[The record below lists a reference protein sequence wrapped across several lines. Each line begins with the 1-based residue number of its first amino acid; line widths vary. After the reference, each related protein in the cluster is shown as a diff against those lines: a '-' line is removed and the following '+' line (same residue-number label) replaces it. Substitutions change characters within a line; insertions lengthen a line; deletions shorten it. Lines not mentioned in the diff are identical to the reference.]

1 MTINWDELKKKANKK
16 AINATLPTKY
26 EKEKAAN
33 ESITKVVRESNTP
46 IKSGS
51 STKYKKKDENKASQS
66 SSSSI
71 KNEKKSDTK
80 SSANSLPTKTSRKNG
95 SKANRSSNKR
105 RLTDTQRKYQ
115 EEQYKTKAVPQA
127 IARFTEKVINDVAL
141 APVSIPYQ
149 IATGEKLVDMGLEP
163 TTKSAKTGAKV
174 GSIAGDILSYG
185 TGYKA
190 AEKAV
195 GKAAGKA
202 LATKTGK
209 KAVEKAAA
217 SKVGKKVGEKTVK
230 KVAESATKGA
240 IADATVGTTL
250 NLSHARGEGLEGEE
264 LAKDM
269 ALNAA
274 LDLGVGGA
282 IEALPIAKALVK
294 NKSGKKAL
302 KTIADD
308 VSKTA
313 KNASESVE
321 KTVNAELPTKATKEA
336 ENAKKSTKEKQ
347 KQARKQKQ
355 TAAKQKAAESEVLS
369 RELGDY
375 VDNITPTNQKAK
387 VREGSAV
394 STLKSDPSFNA
405 YMADTHGDIYA
416 IENTA
421 KKSGKT
427 LDEFISEEYNNYRFA
442 PDDIKANYGQSGM
455 TVGDIDAPT
464 GEISNNERKLF
475 ANYLQQ
481 KYGALDN
488 AKQAAKRQGMD
499 LQTFFRKEKVEY
511 DRALNNPQGKE
522 TLRTVNS
529 KVDTQTANVT
539 PQATK
544 TVSSTTSNVPQKGT
558 KVQTDIPQ
566 SLKSQQP
573 EIKVNSKGEEVKV
586 ADFDVEGNDVLGIV
600 SPGTESFQEAIEH
613 STGIF
618 KRLYKAFV
626 NATSEIDN
634 LSKAAGDSRAVNSLQ
649 AVKTA
654 NGTSDYIFKKHLVNP
669 KGEVIDNRSF
679 IDVFKPVS
687 ENSELFNEYAQHLN
701 NIDRC
706 KQGKPL
712 DVSVTEQDSINRVN
726 EILQDHPEFADM
738 TKEINS
744 WWQKVTHSWLVDTG
758 RMTENAWQAMTAKY
772 PNYVP
777 AFMPDKGVKI
787 GGSKFAIGAGTK
799 AAKAG
804 NTLKRIPIEDA
815 MMQQVQQMVK
825 TTRKNDLFL
834 NVIDTLRNNPDE
846 LKHFGVVNSDRQ
858 VLDNLDFDT
867 IINNSEKEALKEVN
881 SKLYTISAMENGEK
895 VTAYISADLAE
906 AFSKIDNVIGSK
918 NMQAFSNLGKKI
930 TNAMKGAITVYNP
943 VFSLANISRDIPS
956 ALIQTEN
963 GTMRYTK
970 NLFKAVGEMATNGEM
985 WNKYLAMGGKTSG
998 YVGSN
1003 RTFKNTLL
1011 PNKNPI
1017 KGAFDNIK
1025 NILGAA
1031 GEATESVPRFAEFL
1045 STMETTGDLNKA
1057 LRDSARVTT
1066 DFSNAG
1072 EVGKTLDAWTLY
1084 LNAGIQGLDT
1094 FAKTIKAHPL
1104 RTTARSAS
1112 VITVPYALLTLY
1124 NWSNPHYQ
1132 DLTDHTKQ
1140 NYFILPNLAGETD
1153 DEGNAKT
1160 FIKIPLNRE
1169 YGAIFGSALDVVAGY
1184 TSGEI
1189 DPWNGYA
1196 NTIKNNFMAADPASE
1211 NILAPLLINLPNNV
1225 NYAGS
1230 KIVPTNLQK
1239 VSPELQYDSSTSG
1252 LAKGISRVASNLKI
1266 PSETLRSP
1274 MKVDYLL
1281 DSYTGYYGQV
1291 GQALTDQSLQGTGEH
1306 IKGATIDPFI
1316 DRFTADPR
1324 YSSGVVSDF
1333 YNAKEDAERAYNDI
1347 RLTSGDKGQ
1356 DYAVNKVYTAIQDE
1370 LSELS
1375 KEEKSVLADSTLTAK
1390 EKAERSKEIREQ
1402 RNEIARGADAR
1413 VEDAIA
1419 EYKQNPNYAVL
1430 DAQQKESYEKKY
1442 KDLGVSKEDYAVAKQ
1457 IISDTDAGTNVA
1469 KAYALLES
1477 GQSVDLAIAMTS
1489 ETAVEEASEYKKNGV
1504 TYDEIQKANQIVKD
1518 SGYSKSV
1525 GKAYALLSNGTSEGV
1540 ATMMTSERAVKNA
1553 TRCRQAGVT
1562 PEVLDKVASYIDTNG
1577 NGSYT
1582 KDEIMAF
1589 FNANGAE
1596 FTQAQKAAIFMS
1608 LNTSKYNPYY

>member
-105 RLTDTQRKYQ
+105 RLTDTQKKYQ

-141 APVSIPYQ
+141 APASIPYQ

-302 KTIADD
+302 RTIADD
-308 VSKTA
+308 ASKTA

-427 LDEFISEEYNNYRFA
+427 LDEFIAEEYNNYRFA

-600 SPGTESFQEAIEH
+600 SPESQTIQEAMENA
-613 STGIF
+613 SGF
-618 KRLYKAFV
+618 FDRFYKNFV
-626 NATSEIDN
+626 NSQHEIDK
-634 LSKAAGDSRAVNSLQ
+634 LSKAAGDTRASNAVQ
-649 AVKTA
+649 AA
-654 NGTSDYIFKKHLVNP
+654 RSASGTSEYIYTKGLVNP
-669 KGEVIDNRSF
+669 KGEIIDDRSF
-679 IDVFKPVS
+679 YDVFKPIS
-687 ENSELFNEYAQHLN
+687 KNSKEFNEYAQHLN
-701 NIDRC
+701 NISRWAE
-706 KQGKPL
+706 GKPL
-712 DVSVTEQDSINRVN
+712 DENITAEQSKQFVN
-726 EILQDHPEFADM
+726 DMLAKHPEFAQM
-738 TKEINS
+738 TQNLNS
-744 WWQKVTHSWLVDTG
+744 WWQKFTHSWLVDTG

-825 TTRKNDLFL
+825 TTRKNDLYL

-846 LKHFGVVNSDRQ
+846 LKRFGIVSQNKQPMVDI
-858 VLDNLDFDT
+858 DFDDFMSAAEEQT
-867 IINNSEKEALKEVN
+867 LREVN
-881 SKLYTISAMENGEK
+881 SKVYTISAMENGQK
-895 VTAYISADLAE
+895 VIAYINKDLAD
-906 AFSKIDNVIGSK
+906 AFAKIDNVIGSPA
-918 NMQAFSNLGKKI
+918 MQDFANIGKKI
-930 TNAMKGAITVYNP
+930 TNPLKAGITGYNP
-943 VFSLANISRDIPS
+943 IFAIANASRDIPT
-956 ALIQTEN
+956 ALIQSQYGVGRT
-963 GTMRYTK
+963 TK
-970 NLFKAVGEMATNGEM
+970 NMVRAIGQMATNGDM
-985 WNKYLAMGGKTSG
+985 WKRYLALGGKTGG
-998 YVGSN
+998 YINAHKGFERNLKMS
-1003 RTFKNTLL
+1003 
-1011 PNKNPI
+1011 KNPVRNVWEGM
-1017 KGAFDNIK
+1017 KTV
-1025 NILGAA
+1025 LGSF
-1031 GEATESVPRFAEFL
+1031 GEATEAIPRFAEFM
-1045 STMETTGDLNKA
+1045 SSMEKYGDTAKA
-1057 LRDSARVTT
+1057 IADAAEITVNFAR
-1066 DFSNAG
+1066 AG
-1072 EVGKTLDAWTLY
+1072 EVTKTLDAWTLY
-1084 LNAGIQGLDT
+1084 LNAAVQGIDK
-1094 FAKTIKAHPL
+1094 FARTMKAHPL
-1104 RTTARSAS
+1104 RTSARSIGVVGA
-1112 VITVPYALLTLY
+1112 PYALLMVA
-1124 NWSNPHYQ
+1124 NWNNPHYQ
-1132 DLTDHTKQ
+1132 DLNDRTKQ
-1140 NYFILPNLAGETD
+1140 NYFCIPNMAGEY
-1153 DEGNAKT
+1153 DEQGNAKT
-1160 FIKIPLNRE
+1160 FIKIPVNRE
-1169 YGAIFGSALDVVAGY
+1169 YGTIFASSLDVIGDY
-1184 TSGEI
+1184 ITG
-1189 DPWNGYA
+1189 
-1196 NTIKNNFMAADPASE
+1196 KADPLNGFSDTVKE
-1211 NILAPLLINLPNNV
+1211 NFLPPNPLTDNVLAPIYYNLPNNTDF
-1225 NYAGS
+1225 AGR
-1230 KIVPTNLQK
+1230 KIVPTNMENL
-1239 VSPELQYDSSTSG
+1239 SPELQQDYSTSG
-1252 LAKGISRVASNLKI
+1252 LAKGVSKAASNLNI
-1266 PSETLRSP
+1266 PSDTLRSP
-1274 MKVDYLL
+1274 KKVDYLI
-1281 DSYTGYYGQV
+1281 DSFGGYLGQI
-1291 GQALTDQSLQGTGEH
+1291 GQAATDQSIESTGDRV
-1306 IKGATIDPFI
+1306 KGATIDPFI
-1316 DRFTADPR
+1316 DRFSADPR
-1324 YSSGVVSDF
+1324 FSSGVVSDF
-1333 YNAKEDAERAYNDI
+1333 YDDKETAERAYNDI
-1347 RLTSGDKGQ
+1347 KFTTGDKGQ
-1356 DYAVNKVYTAIQDE
+1356 EYVANKVYTAIQ
-1370 LSELS
+1370 SELS
-1375 KEEKSVLADSTLTAK
+1375 DLSKQEKEILSGNLSNSEKDRK
-1390 EKAERSKEIREQ
+1390 IKEIREQ

-1525 GKAYALLSNGTSEGV
+1525 GKAYALLSNGTSESV